1 MNSTRECLIIAANLI
16 HGRSDTDYLSKL
28 NFYTEN
34 FSLQHSIQVKPEK
47 INNMFYNVAELV

>member
-1 MNSTRECLIIAANLI
+1 MIIAANLI